1 MNKAYYIIAP
11 TRAGGNYYVR
21 FAHIPGKRFS
31 AGTSDRDAAV
41 RWAEK
46 KMREVSPSKSRNI
59 TLAEFGKDFFS
70 AADPHG
76 YRKWEEKHK
85 RFHSEEYYDAHQARF
100 NNHILPHHGAYLL
113 TAISDLMIEDLFMNA
128 KSVKADGKQDL
139 SDNARNKILATYR
152 IILDRA
158 HHERLIPTNPA
169 KDIEDIREEYEESTP
184 FSDEEMAKLF
194 PADDEE
200 LIKVWYNLRWAA
212 YFSLMKDTSWR
223 PGEVGAFSKAGF
235 FPHYNGSSINA
246 VYTSEE
252 VHWRT
257 HKIVPRI
264 KTSHTK
270 GGAKY
275 KVAFVSD
282 QTVRLLERLGQQVK
296 GEYFFELRTEDLC
309 FSHRRNDNEVQY
321 VYSELA
327 NKRLRATA
335 EAVGIDLAGRTQYRF
350 RHTWDTKNFGWLP
363 EDLRNLIMG
372 HVKTRKEYVILSPEK
387 AIEKAVALAQSADHA
402 TEQIKASGNP

>member
-1 MNKAYYIIAP
+1 MKKDYYILAP
-11 TRAGGNYYVR
+11 TREGGNYYVK

-41 RWAEK
+41 RWAEN
-46 KMREVSPSKSRNI
+46 KMRHVTLSREKPM
-59 TLAEFGKDFFS
+59 TLADFCRDFFGPS
-70 AADPHG
+70 DPHG
-76 YRKWEEKHK
+76 YRQWEEKHK
-85 RFHSEEYYDAHQARF
+85 RYHSEEYYAAHQARLV
-100 NNHILPHHGAYLL
+100 NHILPYHGAYLL
-113 TAISDLMIEDLFMNA
+113 TAITDLMIENLFMNA
-128 KSVKADGKQDL
+128 KSVKGDGTQDL

-152 IILDRA
+152 IVLDRA
-158 HHERLIPTNPA
+158 HHEKRISSNPA
-169 KDIEDIREEYEESTP
+169 KEIEVIREEYDESAPFEE
-184 FSDEEMAKLF
+184 DEMAKLF

-200 LIKVWYNLRWAA
+200 LIRVWYNLRWAA

-223 PGEVGAFSKAGF
+223 PGEVGAFSKSGF
-235 FPHYNGSSINA
+235 FPHYNGSSFNV

-270 GGAKY
+270 GGAKF
-275 KVAFVSD
+275 KVAFISD

-296 GEYFFELRTEDLC
+296 GDYFFELRTDDLC
-309 FSHRRNDNEVQY
+309 FSHRRKDNEVQY
-321 VYSELA
+321 IYSELA
-327 NKRLRATA
+327 NKRLRSTA

-350 RHTWDTKNFGWLP
+350 RHTWDTNNFGMIP

-372 HVKTRKEYVILSPEK
+372 HVKTRKEYVHLSPEK
-387 AIEKAVALAQSADHA
+387 AIDKAIALATAAGQSIVSD
-402 TEQIKASGNP
+402 KAGGNP